1 MYYIKDQE
9 LYTATAKVTAMST
22 LATATYRYAVLG
34 SDAGSAVGD
43 LSYYHPVLSIPGT
56 YSIPLMNSNIP
67 PA

>member
-43 LSYYHPVLSIPGT
+43 LSYYHPSAVHPWYVQYTSDEQ
-56 YSIPLMNSNIP
+56 
-67 PA
+67 